1 MLRERVVERVESVI
15 RSAVESQGI
24 ELVDVEYRKEN
35 GRWVLRLFID
45 KEGGVGVDDCEAMSY
60 LAGDLIELENVI
72 PHHYVLE
79 VSSPGL
85 DRPLKRPRDFL
96 RSCGKLMR
104 LSTVTPIEGRRN
116 FMGRLVKFENDRIT
130 LKLQDETLV
139 ELPFT
144 SLARAR
150 LEVEW

>member
-1 MLRERVVERVESVI
+1 MFRERVVERVEQVT
-15 RSAVESQGI
+15 RSAIESQGL
-24 ELVDVEYRKEN
+24 ELIDVEYKKEN

-45 KEGGVGVDDCEAMSY
+45 KNGGVGVDDCEAVSY
-60 LAGDLIELENVI
+60 LSGDLIDLENVI

-85 DRPLKRPRDFL
+85 DRTLKHPRDFV
-96 RSCGKLMR
+96 RSCGKLVR
-104 LSTVTPIEGRRN
+104 LSTVVPVEGRRN
-116 FMGRLVKFENDRIT
+116 FLGRLIQFENDQIT

-139 ELPFT
+139 ELPLA